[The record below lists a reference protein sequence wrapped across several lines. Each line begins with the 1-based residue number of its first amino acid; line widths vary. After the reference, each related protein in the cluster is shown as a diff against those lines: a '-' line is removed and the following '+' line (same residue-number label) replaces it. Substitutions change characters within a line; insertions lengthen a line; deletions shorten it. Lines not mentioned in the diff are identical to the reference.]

1 MKLGRN
7 ISLASMSLLLMLLTA
22 CTSIGPPS
30 VARDR
35 FDYTTAVADSWKRQM
50 LLNIVKIRYG
60 DAPIFLDVASIINQ
74 YQLTTDLNA
83 SFGWQF
89 PFGPGVGP
97 SNTQRVGVDANF
109 VDRPTITYSPLTG
122 EKFARNLM
130 TPIKPSTVM
139 SLVEGGYP
147 MDLVFRVLLHS
158 VNGIQNQFGGSARM
172 RKADPEFYTILEKL
186 RTIQSSG
193 AVALR
198 VKKAEERDALMMVF
212 RKRVDPEM
220 ANLGKE
226 VRRIIGLKED
236 GAEFRVVYGSAPV
249 NDEEVALLTRS
260 IIEILSDISSTIEV
274 PAEHVTDQRV
284 LPTMEAEGEGI
295 KGPMIR
301 IRYSKEKPT
310 DYFASVPYRDG
321 WFWIDDRD
329 YRSKKLFSFLMFVMT
344 LTETG
349 GKEGAPIVTIGAG
362 G

>member
-1 MKLGRN
+1 MYIYRFLYFLLLLGVV
-7 ISLASMSLLLMLLTA
+7 ASMYGCASF
-22 CTSIGPPS
+22 GPGS

-35 FDYTTAVADSWKRQM
+35 FDYTTAVSESWKRQM

-89 PFGPGVGP
+89 PSGPGVGFQN
-97 SNTQRVGVDANF
+97 SQRVGVDANF
-109 VDRPTITYSPLTG
+109 VDRPTITYTPLTG

-130 TPIKPSTVM
+130 TQVKPATVM

-147 MDLVFRVLLHS
+147 IDLVFRILVHS
-158 VNGIQNQFGGSARM
+158 INGIQNQFGGSARM
-172 RKADPEFYTILEKL
+172 RRADPEFYQVLDKL

-198 VKKAEERDALMMVF
+198 VKKEDDRDALMMVF
-212 RKRVDPEM
+212 RKRVDKDME
-220 ANLGKE
+220 ALGKE
-226 VRRIIGLKED
+226 VRRLIGLKEE
-236 GAEFRVVYGSAPV
+236 GGEFRIVYGSAPSS
-249 NDEEVALLTRS
+249 NEEVALLTRS
-260 IIEILSDISSTIEV
+260 IIEILSDISATIDV
-274 PAEHVTDQRV
+274 PPEHVMEKRV
-284 LPTMEAEGEGI
+284 PQTMEAEGPGI
-295 KGPMIR
+295 KGPLIR
-301 IRYSKEKPT
+301 IHYSKERPV
-310 DYFASVPYRDG
+310 DDFAAVAYRDF
-321 WFWIDDRD
+321 WFWVDDRD
-329 YRSKKLFSFLMFVMT
+329 YQSKKLFSFLMFVMT

>member
-1 MKLGRN
+1 MAANCSLWKLGV
-7 ISLASMSLLLMLLTA
+7 LLLVGLLSG
-22 CTSIGPPS
+22 CTSIGPTS

-35 FDYTTAVADSWKRQM
+35 FDYTSAVADSWKRQM

-89 PFGPGVGP
+89 PSGPGVGFQN
-97 SNTQRVGVDANF
+97 SQRVGVDANF
-109 VDRPTITYSPLTG
+109 VDRPTITYTPLTG

-130 TPIKPSTVM
+130 TPVKPATVM

-147 MDLVFRVLLHS
+147 IDLVFRILVHS
-158 VNGIQNQFGGSARM
+158 INGIQNQFGGSARM
-172 RKADPEFYTILEKL
+172 RHADPEFYQVLDKL

-198 VKKAEERDALMMVF
+198 VKKEDDRDALMMVF
-212 RKRVDPEM
+212 RKRVDKDVEE
-220 ANLGKE
+220 LGKD
-226 VRRIIGLKED
+226 VRRTIGLKEE
-236 GAEFRVVYGSAPV
+236 GGEFRVVYGSAPSS
-249 NDEEVALLTRS
+249 NEEVALLTRS
-260 IIEILSDISSTIEV
+260 IIEVLSDISATIEV
-274 PAEHVTDQRV
+274 PSEHVAEKRV
-284 LPTMEAEGEGI
+284 PPTMESEGDGI
-295 KGPMIR
+295 RGTMIR
-301 IRYSKEKPT
+301 IRCTKERPT
-310 DYFASVPYRDG
+310 DDFAAVPYRDR
-321 WFWIDDRD
+321 WFWVDDRD
-329 YRSKKLFSFLMFVMT
+329 YQSKKLFSFLMFVMT